1 MALSDKQLSD
11 VILRTSDGIEFPSH
25 KIILSIRSSVFK
37 AMFNHQD
44 FKENQENLVCFEDID
59 SNLMEHLLNYIYFG
73 DISFDNQLASQL
85 ISQAHKY
92 SIVSL
97 TEICGQIMVNDIE
110 LESAAKLLY
119 IADSYQLSSMKKE
132 AMLFIKYNSGVKE
145 TDGWKEFIK
154 PNVDLMEEL
163 VFFMSSIP

>member
-1 MALSDKQLSD
+1 M
-11 VILRTSDGIEFPSH
+11 
-25 KIILSIRSSVFK
+25 SI
-37 AMFNHQD
+37 
-44 FKENQENLVCFEDID
+44 NL
-59 SNLMEHLLNYIYFG
+59 
-73 DISFDNQLASQL
+73 Q
-85 ISQAHKY
+85 Y